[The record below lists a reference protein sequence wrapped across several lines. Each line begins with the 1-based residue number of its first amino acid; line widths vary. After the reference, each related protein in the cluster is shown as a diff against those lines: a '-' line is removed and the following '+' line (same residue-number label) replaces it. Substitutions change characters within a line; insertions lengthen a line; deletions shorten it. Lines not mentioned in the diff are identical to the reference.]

1 MKLRSIKIDLKFIPE
16 FNGNRE
22 LPVDEQVVIYF
33 SRIPGRVERANYIGF
48 KMDVKSSMEM
58 VNNDPMLV
66 SAFINRIEN
75 LEDEVDGKIKKIKN
89 GQDLSKINNPL
100 LDDLFVEI
108 RNYLF
113 PESEEFSEG
122 ESLA

>member
-22 LPVDEQVVIYF
+22 LPVEDQVVIYF

-108 RNYLF
+108 RDYLF
-113 PESEEFSEG
+113 PENEEFSEG